1 MPSLDG
7 RLLPAFLALLLAIPL
22 LSGCA
27 SPRNQF
33 SDHRVSIVNS
43 DDASHDV
50 AFVIDSDG
58 ERLSNESFRL
68 SANSSESLST
78 LNRSGRYTL
87 RLTVDGERVTR
98 TVELPVV
105 EGDRRSFTKFR
116 IADDGTVSVQSYH
129 EV

>member
-7 RLLPAFLALLLAIPL
+7 RTLLLCTGLLLAVPL

-27 SPRNQF
+27 SPRNEF
-33 SDHRVSIVNS
+33 PDHRVSIVNS
-43 DDASHDV
+43 DDASHDI
-50 AFVIDSDG
+50 AFVIEADG
-58 ERLSNESFRL
+58 ERPSNESFRL
-68 SANSSESLST
+68 SADSSEPLST

-105 EGDRRSFTKFR
+105 EGDRRSFTEFR
-116 IADDGTVSVQSYH
+116 IADDGTVSVRSYH